1 MLKSKLG
8 FVAPSVAVR
17 CARAHG
23 VDWTSHAQRVSPL
36 VPSVVL
42 FLDAARVG
50 LQVGHS
56 TVHEEGEGAE
66 EFPQFADRPLAVRGR
81 AVCVWWRS
89 HTCWW
94 GSLARRTIVS
104 ILCLLLFVMCCY
116 CHCDI

>member
-81 AVCVWWRS
+81 GVRVVALAYMLVGLLGAAHYCVD
-89 HTCWW
+89 
-94 GSLARRTIVS
+94 IVVYYY
-104 ILCLLLFVMCCY
+104 L
-116 CHCDI
+116 